1 MRHFIGVAGSEPAG
15 PFGMGMAPTTA
26 RLITSPRFSLGV
38 PPRFP
43 LGVVPRGLRT
53 VRRAVHL
60 PAVASAADQCLCP
73 TALAQK
79 E

>member
-26 RLITSPRFSLGV
+26 RLIT